1 MDARFDLAA
10 IEQARGQ
17 LGSAEAV
24 LEAAVRLEPANAETW
39 RRLGRLRLEALG
51 RPREA
56 LGPLRAAY
64 FLDPRSPIS
73 TSELLEVTRA
83 IEAGG

>member
-1 MDARFDLAA
+1 M
-10 IEQARGQ
+10 
-17 LGSAEAV
+17 

-73 TSELLEVTRA
+73 TSDLLEVTRA

>member
-17 LGSAEAV
+17 IGLAESV
-24 LEAAVRLEPANAETW
+24 LESAVALEPANAETW
-39 RRLGRLRLEALG
+39 RRLGHLRLEALG

-56 LGPLRAAY
+56 LRPFRAAY

-73 TSELLEVTRA
+73 ASDLLKATRA
-83 IEAGG
+83 VQAGG